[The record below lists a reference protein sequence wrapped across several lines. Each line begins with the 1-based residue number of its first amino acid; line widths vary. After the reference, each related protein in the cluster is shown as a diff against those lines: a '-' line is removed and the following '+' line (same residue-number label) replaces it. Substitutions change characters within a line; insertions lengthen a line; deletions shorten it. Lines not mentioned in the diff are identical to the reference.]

1 MFMAS
6 SLALHGGD
14 DFGETPL
21 QLELVLAYEDRQ
33 TAERAKRAVESVL
46 GKPEVNAHPQ
56 LRLWRLDALSD
67 PKMKEQAAQEASAA
81 AILVVSMH
89 GRNRLAAQT
98 ETGLKQWVS
107 RKRAKPRAL
116 VISLDSE
123 AKALVEANPTI
134 TGLRSAALRSGFTVL
149 LHFGEPSHSKPDAAI
164 ADHQSREPSTQHILE
179 EPPRRSDPYRGWGI
193 NE

>member
-1 MFMAS
+1 MAS

-56 LRLWRLDALSD
+56 IRLWRLDALND
-67 PKMKEQAAQEASAA
+67 PKMKVQAAQEASAA
-81 AILVVSMH
+81 AILVVSLH

-149 LHFGEPSHSKPDAAI
+149 LHFGEPPRSKPDAAI
-164 ADHQSREPSTQHILE
+164 ADHQSCEPSTQRILE

-193 NE
+193 ND